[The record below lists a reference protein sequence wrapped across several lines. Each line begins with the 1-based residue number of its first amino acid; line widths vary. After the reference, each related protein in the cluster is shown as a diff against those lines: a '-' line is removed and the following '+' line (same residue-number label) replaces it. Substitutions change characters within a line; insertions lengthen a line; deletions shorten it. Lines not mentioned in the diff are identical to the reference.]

1 MILYCNK
8 KCTNLFGALLTLTS
22 RVWTWRTTLDEGN
35 LVNYYLDDNRMPFI
49 YVIKGNIEVNGE
61 KLESNDQARIS
72 EETQLYIKAINNAE
86 LLLIDVSV

>member
-1 MILYCNK
+1 
-8 KCTNLFGALLTLTS
+8 
-22 RVWTWRTTLDEGN
+22 
-35 LVNYYLDDNRMPFI
+35 MPFI